1 MVLRIA
7 GKNLDIGQ
15 ALRTRIE
22 ETVTGTVQK
31 YFDRGYSG
39 QVTVSK
45 SGACLKPS
53 WRCISIPGMTFEV
66 HGADIGRA
74 REFRSGGRASGKAAS
89 ALQAASQRP
98 LTQNGCAW
106 RPIKVLQ

>member
-15 ALRTRIE
+15 ALRTRID
-22 ETVTGTVQK
+22 ETVAGTVQK

-45 SGACLKPS
+45 SGSL
-53 WRCISIPGMTFEV
+53 FETE
-66 HGADIGRA
+66 HQLR
-74 REFRSGGRASGKAAS
+74 RSR
-89 ALQAASQRP
+89 
-98 LTQNGCAW
+98 
-106 RPIKVLQ
+106 

>member
-15 ALRTRIE
+15 ALRSRID
-22 ETVTGTVQK
+22 ETVAGTVQK

-45 SGACLKPS
+45 SGSL
-53 WRCISIPGMTFEV
+53 FETELALHFDSGV
-66 HGADIGRA
+66 VLEVSGADVDA
-74 REFRSGGRASGKAAS
+74 HLSFD
-89 ALQAASQRP
+89 QAAER
-98 LTQNGCAW
+98 LAK
-106 RPIKVLQ
+106 RLRRYKRRLKDH

>member
-15 ALRTRIE
+15 ALRKRID
-22 ETVTGTVQK
+22 ETVAGTVQK

-45 SGACLKPS
+45 SGAMFETELALHLDS
-53 WRCISIPGMTFEV
+53 GVVLEV
-66 HGADIGRA
+66 HGSDADAHIS
-74 REFRSGGRASGKAAS
+74 FD
-89 ALQAASQRP
+89 QAAER
-98 LTQNGCAW
+98 LAK
-106 RPIKVLQ
+106 RLRRYKRRLKDH

>member
-15 ALRTRIE
+15 ALRTRID

-45 SGACLKPS
+45 TGSVFETDLALHLDTGVVL
-53 WRCISIPGMTFEV
+53 EV
-66 HGADIGRA
+66 HGSDTDAHLSF
-74 REFRSGGRASGKAAS
+74 E
-89 ALQAASQRP
+89 QAAER
-98 LTQNGCAW
+98 LEK
-106 RPIKVLQ
+106 RLRRYKRRLKDH

>member
-15 ALRTRIE
+15 ALRTRID
-22 ETVTGTVQK
+22 ETVTVTVQK

-45 SGACLKPS
+45 SGHVFETELALHLDS
-53 WRCISIPGMTFEV
+53 GAVFEV
-66 HGADIGRA
+66 HGEDADA
-74 REFRSGGRASGKAAS
+74 NLSFD
-89 ALQAASQRP
+89 QAAERLAKQLRRYKRR
-98 LTQNGCAW
+98 L
-106 RPIKVLQ
+106 KDH

>member
-15 ALRTRIE
+15 ALRTRID
-22 ETVTGTVQK
+22 ETVSGTVQK

-45 SGACLKPS
+45 SGACS
-53 WRCISIPGMTFEV
+53 RQISRCIWILE
-66 HGADIGRA
+66 
-74 REFRSGGRASGKAAS
+74 
-89 ALQAASQRP
+89 
-98 LTQNGCAW
+98 
-106 RPIKVLQ
+106 

>member
-15 ALRTRIE
+15 ALRTRID

-45 SGACLKPS
+45 TGSVFETDLALHLDTGVVL
-53 WRCISIPGMTFEV
+53 EV
-66 HGADIGRA
+66 HGSDTDAHLSF
-74 REFRSGGRASGKAAS
+74 E
-89 ALQAASQRP
+89 QAAER
-98 LTQNGCAW
+98 LAK
-106 RPIKVLQ
+106 RLRRYKRRLKDH